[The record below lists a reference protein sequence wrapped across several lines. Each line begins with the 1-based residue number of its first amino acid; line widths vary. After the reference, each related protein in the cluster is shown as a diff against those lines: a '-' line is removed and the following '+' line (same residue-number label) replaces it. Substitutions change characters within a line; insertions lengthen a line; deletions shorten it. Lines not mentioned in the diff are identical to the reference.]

1 MKTDF
6 EILDKKFKEVE
17 LEKLLQGEELRKVH
31 KEKTNI
37 DSQKKESDKLL
48 IQEKAKVAK
57 LEMEILKSKEELQS
71 KNVLIGEVKL
81 SK

>member
-71 KNVLIGEVKL
+71 KNVLIDEFKL
-81 SK
+81 ST